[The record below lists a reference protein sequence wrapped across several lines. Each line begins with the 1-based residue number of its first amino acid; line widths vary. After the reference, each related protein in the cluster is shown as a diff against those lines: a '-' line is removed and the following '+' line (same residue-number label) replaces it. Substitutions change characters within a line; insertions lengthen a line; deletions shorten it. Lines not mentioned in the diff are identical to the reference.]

1 MVSSLHTWTLNCHA
15 MLENSK
21 SGEQFPRLSNA
32 SWFFSWETEIVNLQ
46 GSTPQLQH
54 LGDASSSSPHE
65 SSSSVFPSGPLVLT
79 VFAGVSGH
87 LGPTLIGSIRRV
99 HRRTIF
105 GSGFNTGATV
115 DLVGPRAIQQTW
127 GKVMMKLVFGWDS
140 YKLQQKQSTMTCLHP
155 LHLYI
160 SGLLTGFKPK
170 LRQK

>member
-127 GKVMMKLVFGWDS
+127 GKSHDEACFWLGFLQVATKAKHDDMFTPFALV
-140 YKLQQKQSTMTCLHP
+140 Y
-155 LHLYI
+155 
-160 SGLLTGFKPK
+160 
-170 LRQK
+170 